1 MTGRAADG
9 CNLLAQAGAI
19 FAEFE
24 DDISRALV
32 LHHLAVTLAGD
43 RRYRDAIEH
52 SGKACELFRAVG
64 NPAGEAGVVN
74 NIGWFHLQL
83 GEYEEALPF
92 IRQAVRAFRDL
103 GDRHGEAVALDTL
116 GWTQHHLGYPTLAMT
131 CLRQALSAVREF
143 GDRRVQAG
151 ILSNLGDVHDAVGQ
165 TEAARRDWAEALHL
179 GWAGSRPHHP
189 APHQVGSTA
198 SPVRQYTPVLVIP

>member
-1 MTGRAADG
+1 M
-9 CNLLAQAGAI
+9 
-19 FAEFE
+19 
-24 DDISRALV
+24 
-32 LHHLAVTLAGD
+32 
-43 RRYRDAIEH
+43 
-52 SGKACELFRAVG
+52 
-64 NPAGEAGVVN
+64 N

-165 TEAARRDWAEALHL
+165 TEAARRDWAEALSTL
-179 GWAGSRPHHP
+179 DGQDPDLIIRLRTRLARRPRLS
-189 APHQVGSTA
+189 AST
-198 SPVRQYTPVLVIP
+198 RQYS